1 MINKF
6 HNFITESKNENWWE
20 KHIHEIQDTFIEYKD
35 EGILHHIEIGY
46 IDDKG
51 KIDTVPTNQAIKS
64 GIWENY
70 LNTNFDKGFL
80 LVFKVIIWYN
90 LVDDNRTLT
99 WIGNQNEKRFNSYEE
114 LNRFNFIN
122 DCSQL
127 ENDWNIFF
135 DLNWKRTDKKPVE
148 IILIQK

>member
-51 KIDTVPTNQAIKS
+51 KIDTVPTNQAIEK

-99 WIGNQNEKRFNSYEE
+99 WRGNQNEKRFNSYEE

>member
-51 KIDTVPTNQAIKS
+51 KIDTVPTNQAIEK

-80 LVFKVIIWYN
+80 LVFKVIIWFN
-90 LVDDNRTLT
+90 LVDDNRPLT
-99 WIGNQNEKRFNSYEE
+99 WRGNQNEKRFNSYEE

>member
-6 HNFITESKNENWWE
+6 HNFISESKNENWWM
-20 KHIHEIQDTFIEYKD
+20 KHIDEIKDVFSDYKD
-35 EGILHHIEIGY
+35 EGILNHIEIGY

-51 KIDTVPTNQAIKS
+51 RIDTVLVKQAIENES
-64 GIWENY
+64 HQNY

-80 LVFKVIIWYN
+80 LVFKVSIWFN
-90 LVDDNRTLT
+90 LVDDNIAVT
-99 WIGNQNEKRFNSYEE
+99 WRGPQTDKRFISYDEMK
-114 LNRFNFIN
+114 RFNFIN

-127 ENDWNIFF
+127 EQEWNIFF

>member
-20 KHIHEIQDTFIEYKD
+20 KHIDEIQDTFIEYKD
-35 EGILHHIEIGY
+35 EGILHDIEIGY

-51 KIDTVPTNQAIKS
+51 KIDTVPTNQAIEK

-80 LVFKVIIWYN
+80 LVFKVIIWFN

-99 WIGNQNEKRFNSYEE
+99 WRGPQNEKRFNSYEE

>member
-99 WIGNQNEKRFNSYEE
+99 WRGNQNEKRFNSYEE

>member
-20 KHIHEIQDTFIEYKD
+20 KHIDEIQDTFIEYKD

-64 GIWENY
+64 GIYENY

-99 WIGNQNEKRFNSYEE
+99 WRGPQNEKRFNSYEE